1 MRAHAD
7 RTGNE
12 AADVDAKLGTKNT
25 KNKADIPPPISWAKL
40 RIKQEM
46 YRDWCLRWYQ
56 LELARQTRIWFPSVN
71 KRASK
76 YLLTLPR
83 KELGLMVQMI
93 TGHNRLNRHQSL
105 MEPGISPTCRLCREE
120 DESSWHLIGECPM
133 LRTKRWEYLGGPCLD
148 NPPDWSPSKLLKF
161 LHKAKIDEMN
171 LREENP
177 LSQIP

>member
-1 MRAHAD
+1 
-7 RTGNE
+7 
-12 AADVDAKLGTKNT
+12 
-25 KNKADIPPPISWAKL
+25 
-40 RIKQEM
+40 
-46 YRDWCLRWYQ
+46 
-56 LELARQTRIWFPSVN
+56 
-71 KRASK
+71 
-76 YLLTLPR
+76 
-83 KELGLMVQMI
+83 MVQMI

-171 LREENP
+171 IREENP
-177 LSQIP
+177 LSQIPWTGFRTQTQVRAKFRRSGIMRGPRNWNSWLWTDQTAQPGGMSEPCTSNKQRNKQT